1 MQRFDYA
8 KYCYT
13 PYYHYS
19 LQGKQILYL
28 GHPSCFISLFIRTQF
43 CGCCRVIVCQSTIPS
58 LSICQSIF
66 NSFLLIIPHTS
77 SCRGYNVF
85 DPSISKSVSPSVRQS
100 WFFFIS
106 ATPLK
111 PLIRISWNFAVMK
124 DIHVEVHICRSFWFI
139 FFLGVALLLNW
150 EIWPK
155 FKYWNILSAQI
166 LWNRSTE
173 FRETL

>member
-58 LSICQSIF
+58 LSICLSIF
-66 NSFLLIIPHTS
+66 NSFLLIIPRAS

-85 DPSISKSVSPSVRQS
+85 DPSISKSVSPSVLG
-100 WFFFIS
+100 FFYQRNSSETAHQNFVKLCS
-106 ATPLK
+106 YEGHTRWYAYLQEF
-111 PLIRISWNFAVMK
+111 LIHF
-124 DIHVEVHICRSFWFI
+124 
-139 FFLGVALLLNW
+139 FFLGVCASLELRNLTK
-150 EIWPK
+150 II
-155 FKYWNILSAQI
+155 ILKHFVI
-166 LWNRSTE
+166 LWNLSTE